1 MMEPEMS
8 DTRYL
13 LARLIESVKALED
26 GTRPIRESMY
36 FAITPFMAVEAT
48 DFPPHL
54 QSDFGHLIK
63 DTIGVVHD
71 PKNLRAN
78 LAKLD
83 DEEISAHAETI
94 RRLKSGTEKTLKEAD
109 EMNPEPTVQPSHQ

>member
-63 DTIGVVHD
+63 DTNGVVREAN
-71 PKNLRAN
+71 NLRAS

-83 DEEISAHAETI
+83 DEEISALADTI
-94 RRLKSGTEKTLKEAD
+94 RRLKSEVEKTLKNVDEA
-109 EMNPEPTVQPSHQ
+109 NPEPIG